1 MREGAGTALAIA
13 IVAVAFLVVM
23 PFLIVVLF
31 WVVTSGVGIVRS
43 NDPAA
48 TSAPAL
54 LIGMV
59 GIVGL
64 LTVLLAVLMKVVG
77 GSLTPLSKKQRAKR
91 EASDTAPEA
100 TPIDA

>member
-13 IVAVAFLVVM
+13 IVAVALVTLM
-23 PFLIVVLF
+23 PLLIVVLF
-31 WVVTSGVGIVRS
+31 WVFTSGVAVARS

-59 GIVGL
+59 GIVGM
-64 LTVLLAVLMKVVG
+64 LTILLAVVMKLVG
-77 GSLTPLSKKQRAKR
+77 GSLTPPSKKKRLAFERAA
-91 EASDTAPEA
+91 EPDA
-100 TPIDA
+100 TPPPA

>member
-1 MREGAGTALAIA
+1 MREGAGTALAIG
-13 IVAVAFLVVM
+13 IVLVAFLALM

-31 WVVTSGVGIVRS
+31 WLFTSGVAIARS

-64 LTVLLAVLMKVVG
+64 LTVLLAVLVKIVG
-77 GSLTPLSKKQRAKR
+77 GSLTPPSKKKR
-91 EASDTAPEA
+91 LALERSVDPQHGSA
-100 TPIDA
+100 DA